1 MLPTGHL
8 LAFAL
13 LSYTLIVIPGPNVLF
28 VISRALQLGRAAGLA
43 AVLGGQIGV
52 YVQVIAVALGIGALV
67 ERSVAIFTVIKL
79 AGAAYLIYLGLQAVR
94 HRRSLSAALEAPVA
108 ARTTRPDAAG
118 RVHRRGV

>member
-8 LAFAL
+8 VAFAL
-13 LSYTLIVIPGPNVLF
+13 LSYALIVIPGPNVLF

-52 YVQVIAVALGIGALV
+52 YAQVMAVAFGVGALV

-79 AGAAYLIYLGLQAVR
+79 AGAAYLIYLGVQR
-94 HRRSLSAALEAPVA
+94 SEERRVGKECRS
-108 ARTTRPDAAG
+108 
-118 RVHRRGV
+118 RGSPY